1 MTKPKCLEKRGTVG
15 KRLPDD
21 RLVLIA
27 GASLGIGKASATLL
41 ARRGF
46 TVFGTSRYA
55 SGRKVDGV
63 EMLRL
68 DVTSDESV
76 RTCVSTLLQKTG
88 RLDVLVNN
96 AGQAFAGGL
105 EETSLEE
112 AKAQFEVNFFGAV
125 RMVNAVLPGMR
136 KRGKGLIVNVASL
149 AGMFPIPFGGY
160 YGATKSALMVYSE
173 VLRQELK
180 RLGVNVSVVE
190 PGFFNTHHTRLEASN
205 SISDYDEIRKRAQ
218 SVDEEAFD
226 RGGDPQEVADLILK
240 IIENPSPRLH
250 YAVGREKGYVL
261 LKRILPD
268 SVIQTQTRKHWRLD
282 Q

>member
-1 MTKPKCLEKRGTVG
+1 LK
-15 KRLPDD
+15 
-21 RLVLIA
+21 LIT
-27 GASLGIGKASATLL
+27 GASLGIGKVTATLL

-46 TVFGTSRYA
+46 TVFGTSRKG
-55 SGRKVDGV
+55 SGGKVDGV

-76 RTCVSTLLQKTG
+76 KTCVSTLLQKAG

-112 AKAQFEVNFFGAV
+112 AKAQFDVNFFGAV

-136 KRGKGLIVNVASL
+136 KRRSGLIINIASS

-180 RLGVNVSVVE
+180 SLGVKVSVVD
-190 PGFFNTHHTRLEASN
+190 PGFFNTHHTRLEAAN
-205 SISDYDEIRKRAQ
+205 PISDCDEIRRRAQ
-218 SVDEEAFD
+218 SVDEDSFD
-226 RGGDPQEVADLILK
+226 RGGDPQEVADVILR
-240 IIENPSPRLH
+240 IIQSPSPRLH
-250 YAVGREKGYVL
+250 YIVGREKRYVL

-268 SVIQTQTRKHWRLD
+268 SVMQVQTRKHWRLD
-282 Q
+282 K